1 MGLSWLDV
9 TCIFTPF
16 SSTTFASDMT
26 MLARQSVIL
35 ARKMS
40 RTCPGINTVLVI
52 TVHESRV
59 HIRYLFPNPCGS
71 SRRETFG
78 TCRIYFKNIGVLTTM
93 QLPTMAED
101 EPVLNITTEAFSGRS
116 KTKSKLNRSERV
128 SLVYQSDNFRLPCH
142 WRYTLTCTDD
152 EI

>member
-1 MGLSWLDV
+1 
-9 TCIFTPF
+9 
-16 SSTTFASDMT
+16 
-26 MLARQSVIL
+26 
-35 ARKMS
+35 
-40 RTCPGINTVLVI
+40 
-52 TVHESRV
+52 
-59 HIRYLFPNPCGS
+59 
-71 SRRETFG
+71 
-78 TCRIYFKNIGVLTTM
+78 M